1 MANGFGIKLEITDHS
16 KEALEALGEAIT
28 KGLTE
33 CGLDLERWAKKACP
47 VGNPDKW
54 KVKPNYPYVGG
65 TLRNSITFALDG
77 ELPNE
82 TEYKVEN
89 EKADVPG
96 KYDSPAPKEKGK
108 YSRAVY
114 LGTNVYYAPYV
125 EIGTVKMD
133 ARPFIKPAM
142 TEHREDLKQ
151 TLEDALRGT
160 AGHIT

>member
-1 MANGFGIKLEITDHS
+1 MADGFGISLEITDHS
-16 KEALEALGEAIT
+16 KEALEALAEALEI
-28 KGLTE
+28 GLTE
-33 CGLDLERWAKKACP
+33 CGLDLERWAKQACP

-82 TEYKVEN
+82 VQYEVEN
-89 EKADVPG
+89 PEADVPG
-96 KYDSPAPKEKGK
+96 VYDTPAPKETEKGM
-108 YSRAVY
+108 RAVY

-125 EIGTVKMD
+125 EMGTSKMD
-133 ARPFIKPAM
+133 PQPFIEPAFV
-142 TEHREDLKQ
+142 EHREQLAQ

-160 AGHIT
+160 AGSVV